1 MEYDS
6 SVVTGVILAGGR
18 ATRMGGSDKGL
29 IELAGRPM
37 IEYVVDSMKS
47 QVNDLYI
54 NANRSETT
62 YQRCGYP
69 VFNDSRDDFAGPL
82 AGIATAMGRTTTELL
97 LVAPCDGPWLPTDL
111 GERLYRE
118 MVTAKADDCMAHDG
132 NRLQPVYGLFRC
144 DLAAGIIDFL
154 NAGDR
159 KIKLWL
165 NKQKSTIADFSD
177 HPEAFIT
184 AIRDNW
190 PSRKLSLPV
199 LLRAMPTR

>member
-6 SVVTGVILAGGR
+6 SMVTGVILAGGR
-18 ATRMGGSDKGL
+18 ATRMGGNDKGL

-37 IEYVVDSMKS
+37 IEYVVDSMKN
-47 QVNDLYI
+47 QVSDLYI
-54 NANRSETT
+54 NANRNEAA

-82 AGIATAMGRTTTELL
+82 AGIATAMGRATTELL
-97 LVAPCDGPWLPTDL
+97 LVAPCDGPWLPQDL

-118 MVTAKADDCMAHDG
+118 MSLAGADVCMAHDG
-132 NRLQPVYGLFRC
+132 SRLQPVYGLFRC
-144 DLAAGIIDFL
+144 NLAASIIDFL

-165 NKQKSTIADFSD
+165 DQQRSAIADFSD
-177 HPEAFIT
+177 HPEAFINVNT
-184 AIRDNW
+184 PEERD
-190 PSRKLSLPV
+190 RVERQILKG
-199 LLRAMPTR
+199 